1 MQKFSTPTWFLTLS
15 PAEFLWV
22 EFIQA
27 IGKRY
32 GLSFTEEDVANM
44 EWETKARYLRT
55 NPITTNLMF
64 QHRVECFFND
74 FLMSTEAP
82 LGNISEYCIKIEFQA
97 RGSPHAHCLLWVK
110 DAPVIGDGQDDEK
123 CAILLKSM
131 CMAVYLKTEENLE
144 SHVTW

>member
-1 MQKFSTPTWFLTLS
+1 MMQKFSTPTWFLTLS

-32 GLSFTEEDVANM
+32 GLSFTEEDVENM

-55 NPITTNLMF
+55 NPITPNLMF

-74 FLMSTEAP
+74 VLMSTEAP

-97 RGSPHAHCLLWVK
+97 HGSPHAHCCGLKMHQSLVMDK
-110 DAPVIGDGQDDEK
+110 MMKK
-123 CAILLKSM
+123 CAILLRSM